1 MMNASVS
8 GKWVEVDGLRIHY
21 LQAGESGSPVM
32 LLHGGGTDS
41 AALSWKEAI
50 PALAASH
57 RVYAPDWPGFGD
69 SDKPD
74 IPYSMETFIN
84 CLGGLM
90 DALGLTRASLVGI
103 SLGGG
108 VALGYTLRSPER
120 VDRLVLVDSYGLQD
134 KAPFPLLSYL
144 FVRMPFVNELTWALM
159 ASSREMVRWTLR
171 QMFHD
176 PSRVSEELVD
186 EAYQLMRQPGVG
198 RAWRSL
204 QRSEITPRGVRTVYL
219 DRLGE
224 ITAPTLILHGAQ
236 DVLVPVACAKEAH
249 ARIKGSVFHL
259 VEGSGHWL
267 PREKPE
273 EFNRL
278 VAEFLS
284 VSR

>member
-1 MMNASVS
+1 MVHITVNEE
-8 GKWVEVDGLRIHY
+8 WVDVNGLRIHC
-21 LQAGESGSPVM
+21 LQAGESGSPVI

-50 PALAASH
+50 PALAVSH

-74 IPYSMETFIN
+74 MAYSMDTFID

-90 DALGLTRASLVGI
+90 DALGLARASLVGI

-108 VALGYTLRSPER
+108 VALGFTLRSPDR
-120 VDRLVLVDSYGLQD
+120 VDRLVLLDSYGLQA
-134 KAPFPLLSYL
+134 KPPFPLISYL
-144 FVRMPFVNELTWALM
+144 FVRMPFINELTWALM
-159 ASSREMVRWTLR
+159 ASSRGMVRQTLR

-176 PSRVSEELVD
+176 PSRVSEEMVD
-186 EAYQLMRQPGVG
+186 EVYRLVRQPGAG

-204 QRSEITPRGVRTVYL
+204 QRNEVTPRGLRTLYL

-224 ITAPTLILHGAQ
+224 ISVPTLILHGAQ
-236 DVLVPVACAKEAH
+236 DTLVPVACAKEAH
-249 ARIKGSVFHL
+249 ARIKGSEFHL
-259 VEGSGHWL
+259 VEGCGHWL

-278 VAEFLS
+278 VTEFLS
-284 VSR
+284 VS